1 MKNNSQIREYEQMIE
16 CKDIYNTIIFTNNK
30 ESQRVQELQTEK
42 TKVNKG
48 KFKVA
53 QPDFKSCDKR
63 SLTIETKMR
72 AVFQDWDL
80 IDEIK
85 Y

>member
-1 MKNNSQIREYEQMIE
+1 MNNPEIREYEQMIE
-16 CKDIYNTIIFTNNK
+16 CNDIYNTIIFTNNK

>member
-1 MKNNSQIREYEQMIE
+1 MNNPQIREYEQMIE

-53 QPDFKSCDKR
+53 QPDFKKCDKR

-72 AVFQDWDL
+72 TVFQDWDL
-80 IDEIK
+80 IDEVK